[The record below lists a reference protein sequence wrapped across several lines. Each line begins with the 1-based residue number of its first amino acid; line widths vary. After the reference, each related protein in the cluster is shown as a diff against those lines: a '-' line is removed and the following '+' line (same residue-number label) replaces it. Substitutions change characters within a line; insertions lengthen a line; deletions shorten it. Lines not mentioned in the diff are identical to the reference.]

1 MAVLL
6 VVIHN
11 PYVGGSGISPCKTN
25 APLIVN
31 TMESSRP
38 KSFFIYFRAS
48 RKSITASPAAITT
61 PATLAHIGTAIAPRL
76 MLLSRREHLLQALE
90 RWRRIDLS
98 QLLRK
103 TRMIDHANLIERH

>member
-1 MAVLL
+1 
-6 VVIHN
+6 
-11 PYVGGSGISPCKTN
+11 
-25 APLIVN
+25 
-31 TMESSRP
+31 MESSRP
-38 KSFFIYFRAS
+38 ESFFIYFRAS
-48 RKSITASPAAITT
+48 RKSITAITT

-90 RWRRIDLS
+90 RRRRIDLS